1 MGKLEEGNFW
11 QCVKALHNLAPS
23 MNVLLFVETWQRR
36 VAPRTVQWPL
46 SLQILEAWLGR
57 VGGAEPRRVP
67 AAHLYLLHL
76 SYSQMRIPGGTVRTA
91 LDESADHPARC
102 GRVR

>member
-1 MGKLEEGNFW
+1 MAVCESLTQFGTQYECFAVCG
-11 QCVKALHNLAPS
+11 NLAEKSCTPYS
-23 MNVLLFVETWQRR
+23 A
-36 VAPRTVQWPL
+36 VAP
-46 SLQILEAWLGR
+46 LQILEAWLGR